1 MSNQDLEYWG
11 LQHQGGIRPIPGKW
25 EHPVV
30 GSTALPPT
38 YQNDTGGK
46 AGGEPP
52 HGVRLPK
59 VRRIEV
65 SKEFWL
71 PAWARGLVDRN
82 ATPEAMVREALKRVS
97 DQHSEKRLLEAQA
110 VINELGRSAE
120 HTKVL
125 RSVLTKE
132 TIKSFLSARS

>member
-1 MSNQDLEYWG
+1 MSDPNFESTG
-11 LQHQGGIRPIPGKW
+11 LQHQGGIRPIPVKW
-25 EHPVV
+25 EYPVV
-30 GSTALPPT
+30 GSTARSPI

-46 AGGEPP
+46 AGGESP
-52 HGVRLPK
+52 HGVKLPK
-59 VRRIEV
+59 LRRIEA

-71 PAWARGLVDRN
+71 PSWARDLVERN

-97 DQHSEKRLLEAQA
+97 NQHSEKRLLEAQA

-132 TIKSFLSARS
+132 TIKSFLSARR